1 MEIIGIV
8 IYLFVLLVN
17 TPVGCGVFIALVLL
31 AMWLMVR
38 RQSATVKWAALGI
51 LVATGIYCVFCNDLY
66 GPNLWMT
73 CDRPID
79 WPAMWHDNWR
89 LWWLG
94 QVGLMTTWRAGM
106 IVAAMMII
114 IKLYRL
120 SQKYM
125 RL

>member
-1 MEIIGIV
+1 MVFRGDC
-8 IYLFVLLVN
+8 FA
-17 TPVGCGVFIALVLL
+17 VGPDVAVSRLHGYGSCL
-31 AMWLMVR
+31 MWLMVR

-51 LVATGIYCVFCNDLY
+51 LVATGVYYVFCNDLY

-106 IVAAMMII
+106 IIAAMMII

-125 RL
+125 KL